1 MTTESS
7 SDTALA
13 AGATLSF
20 RKTMTVAE
28 QAFFTGISGNLA
40 PMHVDARA
48 ARAAGFSNMLSFEL
62 AVAALATTALNRI
75 AGSAWR
81 IGGVDLKFD
90 APVPVGSTIEARVT
104 VSQVAASAISFSVTC
119 TVDDGAAVIH
129 GSATMVPLSATPA
142 IKAAQAPA
150 NA

>member
-1 MTTESS
+1 MTIESTSHS
-7 SDTALA
+7 SLA

-62 AVAALATTALNRI
+62 AVAALATTALNRM

-81 IGGVDLKFD
+81 IGSVDLKFD

-104 VSQVAASAISFSVTC
+104 VSQVDASAISFSVTC
-119 TVDDGAAVIH
+119 TIDDGAAVIH
-129 GSATMVPLSATPA
+129 GSATMVPLTIASDSAAAATPTTA
-142 IKAAQAPA
+142 
-150 NA
+150 

>member
-1 MTTESS
+1 MTTESI
-7 SDTALA
+7 LA

-81 IGGVDLKFD
+81 IGGIDLKFD

-104 VSQVAASAISFSVTC
+104 VSQADATAISFSVTC
-119 TVDDGAAVIH
+119 TVDDGAAVVH
-129 GSATMVPLSATPA
+129 GSATMVPLTNTPA
-142 IKAAQAPA
+142 VTASPAPA